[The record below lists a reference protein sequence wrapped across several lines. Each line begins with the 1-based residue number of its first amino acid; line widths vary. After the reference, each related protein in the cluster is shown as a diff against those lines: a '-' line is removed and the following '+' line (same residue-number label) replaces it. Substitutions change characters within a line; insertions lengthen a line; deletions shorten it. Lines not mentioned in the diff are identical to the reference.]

1 MLEKLTID
9 DFKKRIGETFV
20 VTPRNAQGRPVK
32 REAFEVELR
41 RAEPSPYDDGGK
53 KNEDAKKARKRDPFA
68 VEFHSRLSHHVPQ
81 QTFAVEHAKMGTFD
95 LFLVPLGPDAEGHRY
110 EAVFG

>member
-1 MLEKLTID
+1 MLDKLTID
-9 DFKKRIGETFV
+9 DFKKRVGETFV

-41 RAEPSPYDDGGK
+41 RAEPSPYDDGKDKSG
-53 KNEDAKKARKRDPFA
+53 EAAKARKRKPFS
-68 VEFHSRLSHHVPQ
+68 VEFHSRLPHHLPQ
-81 QTFAVEHAKMGTFD
+81 QIVAVEHAKMGKFE
-95 LFLVPLGPDAEGHRY
+95 LFLVPLAPDAEGHRY